1 MSEILNIPIQTDTY
15 KPVISER
22 TTIPQITLT
31 ITGLGIDLLT
41 SDIFMQVKDGSKV
54 LIDITNGNGI
64 TVDSSTVMKIDQVS
78 ATDNPFKEGCFKGDM
93 LIRDNVSEI
102 TKLFIVKYTVEA
114 TTTRI

>member
-22 TTIPQITLT
+22 TTIPEITLT

-78 ATDNPFKEGCFKGDM
+78 ATDNPFKAGCFKGDL
-93 LIRDNVSEI
+93 LIQDVVNKVD
-102 TKLFIVKYTVEA
+102 KLFNVKYNIEKTV
-114 TTTRI
+114 TRI